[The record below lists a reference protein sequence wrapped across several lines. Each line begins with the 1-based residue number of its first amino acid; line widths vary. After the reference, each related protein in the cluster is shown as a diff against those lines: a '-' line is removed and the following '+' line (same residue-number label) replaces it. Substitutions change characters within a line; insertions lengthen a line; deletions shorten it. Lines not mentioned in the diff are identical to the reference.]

1 MKRRKHLSVEQGT
14 LPIFRDVVVHG
25 MTYRKRLDSGDRI
38 VCRICGTE
46 FDLNEEAS
54 FIERGTD
61 IPYIKCP
68 NCDRL
73 VMAAK
78 YMKE

>member
-25 MTYRKRLDSGDRI
+25 MTYRKRLDLGDRI

-68 NCDRL
+68 NCELL
-73 VMAAK
+73 VAAVK
-78 YMKE
+78 YMKV

>member
-46 FDLNEEAS
+46 FELGEEDS
-54 FIERGTD
+54 FIERETE
-61 IPYIKCP
+61 IPYVKCP
-68 NCDRL
+68 NCEQL
-73 VMAAK
+73 VMAVK
-78 YMKE
+78 YMKA

>member
-25 MTYRKRLDSGDRI
+25 MTYRKRLDRGDRI
-38 VCRICGTE
+38 RCRICGAE
-46 FDLNEEAS
+46 FVLGEEDS
-54 FIERGTD
+54 FIERETE

-68 NCDRL
+68 NCELL
-73 VMAAK
+73 VMAVK
-78 YMKE
+78 YMKD

>member
-25 MTYRKRLDSGDRI
+25 MTYRRRLDSGDRI

-46 FDLNEEAS
+46 FELGEEDS
-54 FIERGTD
+54 FIERETE
-61 IPYIKCP
+61 IPYVKCP
-68 NCDRL
+68 NCELL
-73 VMAAK
+73 VMAVK
-78 YMKE
+78 YMKD

>member
-38 VCRICGTE
+38 VCRICGAE
-46 FDLNEEAS
+46 FELDEENS
-54 FIERGTD
+54 FIERETE
-61 IPYIKCP
+61 IPYVKCP
-68 NCDRL
+68 NCELL
-73 VMAAK
+73 VMAVK
-78 YMKE
+78 YMKD